1 MYIIVSCLLKTYEIS
16 HRSTFKTR
24 LAARKNLQ
32 KEAQNWLLQTKPNNE
47 WEVLACEKDATT
59 KTKYFIIPSDT
70 NEDVLSVYERVEN
83 VQKGWI
89 YNSTTVQLNKLVNF
103 TVLDITVESE
113 ELETVRY
120 ITAPVSE
127 KAVLTDSERL
137 VIASKKNLLTNLG
150 HNLTVGRENLKK
162 VVIEKVELKKNID
175 DDLTACRQNLKKV
188 VIDRLS
194 ELVKEET
201 N

>member
-16 HRSTFKTR
+16 HRSTYKTR

-47 WEVLACEKDATT
+47 WEVLASEKDATT

-70 NEDVLSVYERVEN
+70 NEDIISVYERVEN
-83 VQKGWI
+83 IQKGWI
-89 YNSTTVQLNKLVNF
+89 YNSTNVNLVKLANF
-103 TVLDITVESE
+103 TVLDITVESDE
-113 ELETVRY
+113 VETVRY
-120 ITAPVSE
+120 ITSPVSE
-127 KAVLTDSERL
+127 KTVLTDSERL

-150 HNLTVGRENLKK
+150 QNLIVGRENLKK
-162 VVIEKVELKKNID
+162 VIVEKPNVVKNID

-188 VIDRLS
+188 VIERLS
-194 ELVKEET
+194 ELVKET